1 MKEKLLN
8 LSEAILDGDP
18 DLAVEITNELVE
30 DGAKAVDIM
39 DKGLAVG
46 IQKAGE
52 LYEQG
57 EYFLPDLV
65 CSADAMKDSLAI
77 VQPLM
82 DKEVSGSN
90 NKGTVVMATVQ
101 GDIHDIGKTIV
112 ASMLTSA
119 GYTVIDL
126 GCDVPNEEVLRVAK
140 EKNAD
145 ILGLSA
151 LLATTMQ
158 EQKAIVETLKGE
170 GSDIKIMIGG
180 APVTQDFADQINAD
194 GYSDDAIEAI
204 KEADRLMGN

>member
-1 MKEKLLN
+1 MDEKLLS

-18 DLAVEITNELVE
+18 ELAVEITNELV
-30 DGAKAVDIM
+30 GAGVKAVEIM
-39 DKGLAVG
+39 DKGLAIG

-52 LYEQG
+52 LYEEG

-77 VQPLM
+77 IQPLM
-82 DKEVSGSN
+82 DSEVSGSN

-126 GCDVPNEEVLRVAK
+126 GCDVPNEEVIRVAK

-145 ILGLSA
+145 IIGLSA

-158 EQKAIVETLKGE
+158 EQKNIVETLKSE
-170 GSDIKIMIGG
+170 GSNIKIMIGG

-204 KEADRLMGN
+204 KEADRLMSN